1 MAAALVAMSGFAMAQ
16 DYPTSKEEKAAE
28 ELGKGSNPATN
39 PTAKSEVQE
48 EHAIEQ
54 MTKGSNR
61 ATNPTA
67 KPEREYWPKHTDR
80 PPY

>member
-1 MAAALVAMSGFAMAQ
+1 MEEYMGRTLLTAAALVAMSGFAMAQ

-39 PTAKSEVQE
+39 PTAK
-48 EHAIEQ
+48 
-54 MTKGSNR
+54 
-61 ATNPTA
+61 
-67 KPEREYWPKHTDR
+67 PEREYWPKHTDR